1 MLQIA
6 VGVVQIH
13 AWHRT
18 GTGPLGGGV
27 VQQRIAALVAEL
39 NAGQQGVLQAEGV
52 EVAFQLEVVEQVA
65 GVEVLLPALPGDLIG
80 LGVVA
85 GLVGV
90 VEVAIELEQAQGV
103 AYLPVFIELVVQA
116 RAQRLRLV
124 VDEIALSVAVGGVA
138 ADIGRAAID
147 AGDAAIRGTVVAAV
161 FVLHQ
166 PVEVRGQL
174 PAHGRGE
181 QLAAAVDAVA
191 EAVVVLVAHVQ
202 AQADGVAGV
211 GTEVGIQAAQVFAAG
226 LRLDARTAAVLRRLA
241 HPVDDTALAATA
253 IKHRC
258 RPLEHFDP
266 LDVMQVADVLAVV
279 ANAVQVEVVAGLEAA
294 DAHAVK
300 AGVGAAADV
309 GDATECLAQVIAAV
323 VQDVAGLHRVD
334 GLGHIAGRRS
344 GAGCSVD
351 LRYPR
356 IIAFAICLGG
366 DRDLG
371 QCGGGS
377 SDQARA
383 EQQRQAQGQRRKAA
397 GGKHGGY
404 PDIHWQRKILRE

>member
-1 MLQIA
+1 M
-6 VGVVQIH
+6 
-13 AWHRT
+13 
-18 GTGPLGGGV
+18 GG
-27 VQQRIAALVAEL
+27 
-39 NAGQQGVLQAEGV
+39 
-52 EVAFQLEVVEQVA
+52 
-65 GVEVLLPALPGDLIG
+65 
-80 LGVVA
+80 GVVA

-90 VEVAIELEQAQGV
+90 VEIAVELEQAQGM
-103 AYLPVFIELVVQA
+103 AYLPVVTELVVQA
-116 RAQRLRLV
+116 RAQGLGLV
-124 VDEIALSVAVGGVA
+124 VDEVALGITVGGVA

-147 AGDAAIRGTVVAAV
+147 AGDTAIRGAVVTAV

-166 PVEVRGQL
+166 PVQLRGQL
-174 PAHGRGE
+174 PAHGRRE
-181 QLAAAVDAVA
+181 QLAAAIDAVA
-191 EAVVVLVAHVQ
+191 EAVVVLIAHVQ
-202 AQADGVAGV
+202 AQADVV
-211 GTEVGIQAAQVFAAG
+211 GWIGAEIGIQAAQVFAATLG
-226 LRLDARTAAVLRRLA
+226 LDAGTPAGFRHLA
-241 HPVDDTALAATA
+241 HPVDDPALAAAA
-253 IKHRC
+253 IEHRGW
-258 RPLEHFDP
+258 PLEHFNP
-266 LDVMQVADVLAVV
+266 LDAVQVAHVLAVV
-279 ANAVQVEVVAGLEAA
+279 TDPVEVEVVAGIKAA
-294 DAHAVK
+294 DTHAVK
-300 AGVGAAADV
+300 ARVGAAADV

-356 IIAFAICLGG
+356 IIAFAICFGG